1 MMYIPLVCAI
11 VAQIYKECG
20 GARKQIPRTMTQLY
34 TALCRSLLRRYLLE
48 NSLLNSD
55 DRMPTDFKDLPQDVY
70 EHLCLLSKI
79 AYDGILSDKLVFY
92 KHELP
97 EGFEHMGFMNECRDM
112 YVDRGMESSYNFL
125 HLSLQE
131 YLAAWH
137 ISELP
142 MAKQQF
148 YFEWELC
155 MPRIFRAGV

>member
-1 MMYIPLVCAI
+1 V
-11 VAQIYKECG
+11 
-20 GARKQIPRTMTQLY
+20 
-34 TALCRSLLRRYLLE
+34 S
-48 NSLLNSD
+48 
-55 DRMPTDFKDLPQDVY
+55 
-70 EHLCLLSKI
+70 
-79 AYDGILSDKLVFY
+79 Y

-97 EGFEHMGFMNECRDM
+97 EG
-112 YVDRGMESSYNFL
+112 FL

-155 MPRIFRAGV
+155 MPRIFRGVTLFKKAVVVIFSLQVSQDSEMQFGKNIVYSNSEMKKLE